1 MEENRRFLKRKEQ
14 AFISGQSEPIEKAIP
29 SRYGAGR
36 AGPGMMGLASILRC
50 EKEPENMLKSGYI
63 DPEAKTIIAGDQS

>member
-1 MEENRRFLKRKEQ
+1 MVAIPRVECKGWRHLGLFLKREDQ

-36 AGPGMMGLASILRC
+36 AGPDMMGLA
-50 EKEPENMLKSGYI
+50 
-63 DPEAKTIIAGDQS
+63 